1 MWKPP
6 KCDYTFRTADERE
19 LNTLQLS
26 KACSSLSGPNAWQGL
41 HVLCTYVCNI
51 CKVDFSLLIRD
62 SMIRT
67 IKNLKK
73 PNLSLI
79 FE

>member
-6 KCDYTFRTADERE
+6 KCDYTFGTADERE

-51 CKVDFSLLIRD
+51 CKVDFSLRIRD

-73 PNLSLI
+73 PIINI
-79 FE
+79 

>member
-6 KCDYTFRTADERE
+6 KCDYTFGTADERE

-51 CKVDFSLLIRD
+51 CKVDFSLRIRD

-67 IKNLKK
+67 IQE
-73 PNLSLI
+73 
-79 FE
+79 FEKTFH